1 MLIGVSAY
9 PNPATNKLYK
19 NLVQDNKL
27 ADYFRV
33 NDEIFLLLLIIKGE
47 ALILKDLLIL
57 GVNLLHRQR
66 VASFI
71 GVMQHSELLVELF
84 NVLYRST
91 INKKVRFHK
100 IVQLLLSL
108 IHISEPT

>member
-9 PNPATNKLYK
+9 PNPTADKLYK
-19 NLVQDNKL
+19 NLIQDNKL

-66 VASFI
+66 VTSFI
-71 GVMQHSELLVELF
+71 GMMQHSELLVELL
-84 NVLYRST
+84 NVLYRSA
-91 INKKVRFHK
+91 INKKVRFHS
-100 IVQLLLSL
+100 IVQLLRCGS
-108 IHISEPT
+108 PFYAR

>member
-1 MLIGVSAY
+1 MLISVSTY
-9 PNPATNKLYK
+9 PNPAADKLYK
-19 NLVQDNKL
+19 NLVQDNKF

-57 GVNLLHRQR
+57 GVNLLHGQR

-71 GVMQHSELLVELF
+71 GVMQHGEFLVELF

-100 IVQLLLSL
+100 IVQLLRCGS
-108 IHISEPT
+108 PFYAR

>member
-1 MLIGVSAY
+1 MLIGVSSY
-9 PNPATNKLYK
+9 PNPATDKLYK

-27 ADYFRV
+27 AYYFRV
-33 NDEIFLLLLIIKGE
+33 NDEIFLLLLIFKGE
-47 ALILKDLLIL
+47 TLILKDLLIL
-57 GVNLLHRQR
+57 GVNLLHGQR

-91 INKKVRFHK
+91 INKKAV
-100 IVQLLLSL
+100 SY
-108 IHISEPT
+108 

>member
-1 MLIGVSAY
+1 MCIRDS
-9 PNPATNKLYK
+9 YK

-47 ALILKDLLIL
+47 AFILKDLLVL
-57 GVNLLHRQR
+57 GVNLLHGQR

-91 INKKVRFHK
+91 VNKKVGFHM
-100 IVQLLLSL
+100 IVQLLRCGS
-108 IHISEPT
+108 PFYAR